1 MMTSKQRA
9 FLRKTANPL
18 DPVVYV
24 GKEGLTDI
32 IVKETELVLEKRE
45 LIKVQVQ
52 QGCDDSAREVA
63 EAMAKSLRAEVVA
76 VLGKR
81 LVLYRKARENSR
93 NLI

>member
-1 MMTSKQRA
+1 MTSKQRA
-9 FLRKTANPL
+9 SLRKLANAL

-24 GKEGLTDI
+24 GKEGLSKVI
-32 IVKETELVLEKRE
+32 IDETALVLEKRE

-52 QGCDDSAREVA
+52 PGCDLSAREVA
-63 EAMAKSLRAEVVA
+63 EAMRGKLKADVIT

-81 LVLYRKARENSR
+81 FVLYRKAKENSR

>member
-1 MMTSKQRA
+1 MTSKQRA
-9 FLRKTANPL
+9 FLRKLANPL

-52 QGCDDSAREVA
+52 PGCDESSREVA
-63 EAMAKSLRAEVVA
+63 DRMAKKLKADVIT

-81 LVLYRKARENSR
+81 LVLYRKAKENSR
-93 NLI
+93 DLI

>member
-1 MMTSKQRA
+1 MTSKQRA
-9 FLRKTANPL
+9 HLRKLANGL

-32 IVKETELVLEKRE
+32 IIKETDLVLEKRE

-52 QGCDDSAREVA
+52 PGCDMSSREVA
-63 EAMAKSLRAEVVA
+63 NEMSGKLTADVIS

-81 LVLYRKARENSR
+81 AVMYRKSKKDSR

>member
-1 MMTSKQRA
+1 MTSKQRA
-9 FLRKTANPL
+9 SLRKTANSL

-24 GKEGLTDI
+24 GKEGLTGI
-32 IVKETELVLEKRE
+32 IIQETELVLEKRE

-52 QGCDDSAREVA
+52 QGCDLTAREVA
-63 EAMAKSLRAEVVA
+63 DTMAKKLKAEVIA

-81 LVLYRKARENSR
+81 LVLYRKARENSK

>member
-1 MMTSKQRA
+1 MTSKQRA
-9 FLRKTANPL
+9 FLRKLANTL

-52 QGCDDSAREVA
+52 PGCDETAREVA
-63 EAMAKSLRAEVVA
+63 DKMARRLKADVIS

-81 LVLYRKARENSR
+81 VVLYRKAKENSR
-93 NLI
+93 DLI

>member
-1 MMTSKQRA
+1 MTSKQRA
-9 FLRKTANPL
+9 FLRKMANGI

-32 IVKETELVLEKRE
+32 IVKETGLVLEKRE

-52 QGCDDSAREVA
+52 PGCEKSAREVA
-63 EAMAKSLRAEVVA
+63 DRMATRLKADVIT

-81 LVLYRKARENSR
+81 FVLYRKAKENSR

>member
-1 MMTSKQRA
+1 MTSKQRA

-24 GKEGLTDI
+24 GKEGLTEVI
-32 IVKETELVLEKRE
+32 IRETELVLEKRE

-52 QGCDDSAREVA
+52 PGCDESAREVA
-63 EAMAKSLRAEVVA
+63 DTLGSRLKADVIS

-81 LVLYRKARENSR
+81 FVLYREAKENSR
-93 NLI
+93 HLI